1 MIGGR
6 DISKARVDN
15 EWPSARQPRPLSSSE
30 SSISNGSIYVTGV
43 IEFMPVKGGWRR
55 LEMRTAKCVHS
66 VRVQHSLSACTSP
79 YDGSRCVL
87 RPSFARNSI
96 FDACR
101 VSFSMTLA
109 CPAEFDNHPFKPF
122 RRSPF
127 NRDFFSFLSLSFH
140 LQSFPIWPIFLEDT
154 SLRQIERVLDVTN
167 IERGEHRDRELY
179 K

>member
-1 MIGGR
+1 
-6 DISKARVDN
+6 
-15 EWPSARQPRPLSSSE
+15 
-30 SSISNGSIYVTGV
+30 
-43 IEFMPVKGGWRR
+43 
-55 LEMRTAKCVHS
+55 MRTAKCVHS
-66 VRVQHSLSACTSP
+66 VRVQHSLSACISP

-127 NRDFFSFLSLSFH
+127 NRDFFFLS
-140 LQSFPIWPIFLEDT
+140 FPFLPFT
-154 SLRQIERVLDVTN
+154 KFPYLAYFP
-167 IERGEHRDRELY
+167 RGYFASADRTGIGCN
-179 K
+179 

>member
-109 CPAEFDNHPFKPF
+109 CPAEFDNHPSNHSVDRLSIAIFFPF
-122 RRSPF
+122 FPFPSIYKVSLFGLFSSRILRFGRS
-127 NRDFFSFLSLSFH
+127 NGY
-140 LQSFPIWPIFLEDT
+140 WM
-154 SLRQIERVLDVTN
+154 
-167 IERGEHRDRELY
+167 
-179 K
+179 

>member
-66 VRVQHSLSACTSP
+66 VRVQHSLSACISP

-109 CPAEFDNHPFKPF
+109 CPAEFDNHPSNHSVDRLSIAIF
-122 RRSPF
+122 
-127 NRDFFSFLSLSFH
+127 FLS
-140 LQSFPIWPIFLEDT
+140 FPFLPFT
-154 SLRQIERVLDVTN
+154 KFPYLAYFP
-167 IERGEHRDRELY
+167 RGYFASADRTGIGCN
-179 K
+179 